1 MNSILVFHLTGGE
14 GYFQVDPNSGVVT
27 LSQTIQNLERR
38 TPFSVTITVTD
49 GGLPANQDSVSFQI
63 QVTDEN
69 DNAPIFKHSSLVYSY
84 PEDTDVSSPLQLAI
98 DPALTAA
105 GVVEDADDG
114 VNGEYQFVLGSS
126 SSPEFDLNSDTGSLF
141 FTTAMD
147 YETQITYTGSIYV
160 VDKGSPALTSDNVIT
175 ITLTVTD
182 INDLPPVL
190 DEDLFATDVSEYT
203 TANVPLLL
211 VTATDSDTLGKLHY
225 VWSNI

>member
-211 VTATDSDTLGKLHY
+211 VTATDSDTLGKLH
-225 VWSNI
+225 